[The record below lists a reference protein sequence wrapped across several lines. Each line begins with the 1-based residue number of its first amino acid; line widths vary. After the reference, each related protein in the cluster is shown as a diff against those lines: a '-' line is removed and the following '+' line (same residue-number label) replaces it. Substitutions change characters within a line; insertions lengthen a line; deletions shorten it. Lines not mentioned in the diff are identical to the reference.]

1 MNCCDYCG
9 KKLRKCK
16 KVDIPDRTTH
26 FKCLDKINQERYNE
40 QMNKL
45 KKLMRDGINKIN
57 MDFAGNLVEKDLE
70 I

>member
-40 QMNKL
+40 QMEKL
-45 KKLMRDGINKIN
+45 KELMREGINKIILKTDNTTIHN
-57 MDFAGNLVEKDLE
+57 MSN
-70 I
+70 